1 MELCLV
7 TPAKHVDWMR
17 LLPGRFCLA
26 NITDSK
32 YRRSFINAVEEG
44 YDVVLDNGA
53 FEGELVDTNTYLAV
67 ANIIKPGVLVA
78 PDLMNARAQSNL
90 THACNFATRFEM
102 AGLNAELMF
111 VPQCE
116 RNDVAGYKSALEVAI
131 KSKYFKWLGICRNSC
146 FNAFG
151 QYTHTLNEN
160 MNKFYFGVWAER
172 NGILELARAVG
183 VRFHLLGV
191 GGDIFMLQYL
201 WWVNRADTASLFHQA
216 TLGERV
222 SPCGML
228 SDTISRPPDYF
239 QRDFTPDHKWEELL
253 THNCREA
260 QKYATAAKRKRY
272 EILKDRI

>member
-1 MELCLV
+1 MELCLI

-26 NITDSK
+26 NIK
-32 YRRSFINAVEEG
+32 NERYLNAFIEAGKEG

-53 FEGELVDTNTYLAV
+53 FEDALVDDGKYLEIAHML
-67 ANIIKPGVLVA
+67 KPGVLVA

-90 THACNFATRFEM
+90 EYACNFAARVTASE
-102 AGLNAELMF
+102 LTPDLMF

-116 RNDVAGYKSALEVAI
+116 RNDVAGYRMAI
-131 KSKYFKWLGICRNSC
+131 EDAITSGLFKWIGVCRNSC

-160 MNKFYFGVWAER
+160 LNKFYFGVCAER
-172 NGILELARAVG
+172 AGILKLAREKG
-183 VRFHLLGV
+183 VRFHLLGI

-201 WWVNRADTASLFHQA
+201 WWVDRADTASLFYQA

-222 SPCGML
+222 SPYGTL
-228 SDTISRPPDYF
+228 SEAVGRPCDYF
-239 QRDFTPDHKWEELL
+239 QRNFEADHLWREAL
-253 THNCREA
+253 THNCQEA